1 MNNGART
8 PTGGNMAVDTT
19 FGSDNHSG
27 VHPRVLE
34 AIQEANSGPA
44 VAYGL
49 DAHSE
54 AAVVKFR
61 EHFGKAV
68 DVYMAF
74 NGTGANVISISTLAR
89 SYQAVICTEHAHINA
104 DECGAP
110 ESATGCKLLAV
121 HTADGKLTVEHIAR
135 HLQGRIDQHRVQPA
149 IVSITQP
156 SELGTVYA
164 VEEVKAI
171 AAFCHK
177 NNLFLHMDGA
187 RLCNAAAS
195 LGLGLGEISGALG
208 VDILSFGG
216 TKNGLLLGEAVVCFR
231 PELSKGTLFIRKQKM
246 QLASKMRFIAAQ
258 LTALLSDDL
267 WLENASHANR
277 MAKLL
282 AEKVAKIPAVK
293 IVQPVQANAV
303 FASLPRQALDKLLE
317 KYFFYTWDEDKNEV
331 RWMCSWNTTEQ
342 QIEDFAAAIAA
353 SCR

>member
-1 MNNGART
+1 
-8 PTGGNMAVDTT
+8 MAIDTT

-34 AIQEANSGPA
+34 AIAAANGGPA

-49 DAHSE
+49 DDHT
-54 AAVVKFR
+54 AAAIAAFR

-68 DVYMAF
+68 DVYMVF
-74 NGTGANVISISTLAR
+74 NGTGANVVSISTLAR
-89 SYQAVICTEHAHINA
+89 SYQAVICSEHAHINA

-121 HTADGKLTVEHIAR
+121 HTADGKLTIEHIAR

-156 SELGTVYA
+156 SELGTVYT

-171 AAFCHK
+171 AAFCHHHG
-177 NNLFLHMDGA
+177 LYLHMDGA

-195 LGLGLGEISGALG
+195 LGKGLGEISGGAG

-216 TKNGLLLGEAVVCFR
+216 TKNGLLLGEAVVCFH
-231 PELSKGTLFIRKQKM
+231 PELSRDTIFIRKQKM

-258 LTALLSDDL
+258 FSAFLSDGL

-277 MAKLL
+277 MAKVL
-282 AEKVAKIPAVK
+282 ADKVAKIPAVK
-293 IVQPVQANAV
+293 IVQPVQANAI
-303 FASLPRQALDKLLE
+303 FASLPRKAIDKILE
-317 KYFFYTWDEDKNEV
+317 KYFFYTWDEEKDEV

-342 QIEDFAAAIAA
+342 QIDDFAVAIAA
-353 SCR
+353 ICK